1 MLAYIAHYL
10 VMVGIY
16 TILATSLN
24 LLVGYSGIFSLAH
37 AAIYGIGAYASA
49 LAALKLG
56 LGFWGGLLVAAVVGA
71 LAAAL
76 VAIPSLRVAGDY
88 YIVASFGLQVV
99 ILTVFINWTS
109 LTNGHAGL
117 PGIPRPSVF
126 GLMVDD
132 PFRYVVLSLALA
144 GLTYAICRRLTGSAF
159 GRTLRAVREDEIA
172 AQATGKNVVAVK
184 ITITTISSALGAL
197 AGSLY
202 AHYITYINPTSFT
215 LDESIFITS
224 LVILGGTERLAGP
237 FVGALILLAVPEAL
251 KFLAIPD
258 TVAAPM
264 RQILYGALL
273 ILFMFVRPEGILGR
287 ARVRP
292 AA

>member
-1 MLAYIAHYL
+1 MAAYVAHYL

-16 TILATSLN
+16 TILAVSLN
-24 LLVGYSGIFSLAH
+24 LLVGYAGIFSLAH
-37 AAIYGIGAYASA
+37 AAVYGIGAYASA
-49 LAALKLG
+49 LVALKLG

-71 LAAAL
+71 CAAAL
-76 VAIPSLRVAGDY
+76 VGIPSLRVAGDY

-99 ILTVFINWTS
+99 ILTVFMNWTD

-117 PGIPRPSVF
+117 AGIPRPRVF
-126 GLMVDD
+126 GLVIDN
-132 PFRYVVLSLALA
+132 PFKYVVLSLALA
-144 GLTYAICRRLTGSAF
+144 ALTYAVCRRLTGSAF

-172 AQATGKNVVAVK
+172 AQALGKNVVLVK
-184 ITITTISSALGAL
+184 IVITTISSALGAL
-197 AGSLY
+197 GGSLY
-202 AHYITYINPTSFT
+202 AHYITYINPSSFT
-215 LDESIFITS
+215 LEESIFIVS

-237 FVGALILLAVPEAL
+237 VVGAFILLAVPEAL

-264 RQILYGALL
+264 RQILYGGLL

-287 ARVRP
+287 ARARS
-292 AA
+292 A